1 MNYEDDIVWS
11 GEMDHREKDYFQGVI
26 RRSDKLRLIVAPPDR
41 PRVQPQSASFAR
53 KNKAYG
59 SMPVTAEEGLRLG
72 LWARDLAWDYQR
84 NFISILND
92 SGVELRDDPNRSSI
106 AAYFRAMSN

>member
-1 MNYEDDIVWS
+1 
-11 GEMDHREKDYFQGVI
+11 
-26 RRSDKLRLIVAPPDR
+26 
-41 PRVQPQSASFAR
+41 
-53 KNKAYG
+53 
-59 SMPVTAEEGLRLG
+59 MPVTAEEGLRLG

-106 AAYFRAMSN
+106 AAYLRAMSN